1 MYIFYKNIIH
11 TTFNVL
17 VPRYT
22 YMYTMYTTHSNLL
35 IP

>member
-1 MYIFYKNIIH
+1 MIR

-22 YMYTMYTTHSNLL
+22 YMYTMYTSDLL
-35 IP
+35 YSDKPI